1 MTLKRLTCLQRSKAV
16 YRFLK
21 EQYQL
26 SQRMKEKDQAS
37 LEKTVSVFQDEIRAL
52 KAVNEQVWR

>member
-1 MTLKRLTCLQRSKAV
+1 MTLKRLTFLQRSKAV

-26 SQRMKEKDQAS
+26 SQRMKEKDQAN